1 MQADVFFQWA
11 NSAALLSWVGL
22 ALLPRRP
29 WVVQTIRGVVI
40 TSLCLLYA
48 VLVFVYFFRVEG
60 GGFFSLQAVQRLFT
74 SPHVALAG
82 WVHYLAF
89 DLLIGTIIAQRCA
102 ALGLSRLLETP
113 LLLVTFM
120 FGPIGWLLLEGVAAA
135 REVSQRQS
143 GFARPTLGGA
153 S

>member
-1 MQADVFFQWA
+1 MQTDMLFQWA
-11 NSAALLSWVGL
+11 NSAALFSWLAL
-22 ALLPRRP
+22 ALLPRHR
-29 WVVQTIRGVVI
+29 WVVQTIRLVMI
-40 TSLCLLYA
+40 TGLSMLYA

-89 DLLIGTIIAQRCA
+89 DLLIGTVIAQRCA
-102 ALGLSRLLETP
+102 ALGLSRLIEAP

-120 FGPIGWLLLEGVAAA
+120 FGPIGWLLYQGVAAA
-135 REVSQRQS
+135 GDVMRWQR
-143 GFARPTLGGA
+143 GFAQPKLGSA